1 MPAVTRA
8 CDGAGVALASGL
20 LPLLLLRGVW
30 RRFSTASHRG
40 YAARA
45 SCRWARRW
53 VPGRVRGHRPLGGWG
68 HRVDGRLPSR
78 QCDGYEYRQTKRCCE
93 AGPRQ
98 SGTAR
103 TRCAHEAWERS
114 SHIVPRPRAT
124 ALAWVGLGW
133 TWQSVVVRGWAA
145 AARAVSQRGS
155 LLLGLRGLRAPRYA
169 QARGRQPARSCPE
182 QLVPRRRCPRATATE
197 RIGRPGSGVA
207 LRILALTAEWSAEP

>member
-1 MPAVTRA
+1 MGVGLVPAVPQDDHFQQHFLPGRHLDGLIACCCSLHARQCNVQAMVSGAVWYCARRPRRALGTEVGCPRGFHLLEEAVPAVTRA

-78 QCDGYEYRQTKRCCE
+78 QCNGYE
-93 AGPRQ
+93 
-98 SGTAR
+98 
-103 TRCAHEAWERS
+103 
-114 SHIVPRPRAT
+114 
-124 ALAWVGLGW
+124 
-133 TWQSVVVRGWAA
+133 
-145 AARAVSQRGS
+145 
-155 LLLGLRGLRAPRYA
+155 
-169 QARGRQPARSCPE
+169 
-182 QLVPRRRCPRATATE
+182 
-197 RIGRPGSGVA
+197 
-207 LRILALTAEWSAEP
+207 